1 MTAFNKR
8 ALNKSAS
15 NKSVSNK
22 SASKKRALNKRAID
36 EAGGEVSAFRRGDCA
51 QSPLQGLIQGSIKDS
66 IQGSIQGPMSQQA
79 SFGSHGY
86 DMHPQKFVRL
96 VGYQTSEAAK
106 HQAALHGPPQPK
118 AA

>member
-15 NKSVSNK
+15 NKSVSDK

-36 EAGGEVSAFRRGDCA
+36 EAGGEVSAFRRGDRA
-51 QSPLQGLIQGSIKDS
+51 QSPLQGL

>member
-36 EAGGEVSAFRRGDCA
+36 EAGGEVSAFRRGDRA
-51 QSPLQGLIQGSIKDS
+51 QSPLQGLIQGSIKD
-66 IQGSIQGPMSQQA
+66 SIQGPMSQQA